1 MSEQTLLKSMELS
14 KACFQ
19 EYGEPL
25 LEFYPEDVYEEKA
38 GGKAGDH
45 GPVRPIQLW
54 QVRSD
59 AGATRSGHGS
69 AAQPV
74 TIMSANVKR
83 FI

>member
-1 MSEQTLLKSMELS
+1 MSEQTLLKGMFPGIWRAPAGILS
-14 KACFQ
+14 GGC
-19 EYGEPL
+19 
-25 LEFYPEDVYEEKA
+25 VEEKA
-38 GGKAGDH
+38 SDH

-59 AGATRSGHGS
+59 AGAARSGHGS
-69 AAQPV
+69 AAQPA